1 MSPEMKLFDA
11 TALLR
16 SDYHAAAAA
25 VKIDPALTTTAL
37 ANSLFSDLMPPTDL
51 IGYLAATLT
60 TAAFIPQALLTWRTR
75 RAEGVSLWMYSI
87 FVTGVALWL
96 VYGCLSNA
104 WPVIVANAL
113 TLLLALFILI
123 MKLVYK

>member
-1 MSPEMKLFDA
+1 MSIRA
-11 TALLR
+11 ARHTTSHVNLLR
-16 SDYHAAAAA
+16 
-25 VKIDPALTTTAL
+25 
-37 ANSLFSDLMPPTDL
+37 ANLMPPTDF

-60 TAAFIPQALLTWRTR
+60 TTAFIPQALLTWRTR

-96 VYGCLSNA
+96 AYGCLSNA

-123 MKLVYK
+123 MKRVYR

>member
-1 MSPEMKLFDA
+1 
-11 TALLR
+11 
-16 SDYHAAAAA
+16 
-25 VKIDPALTTTAL
+25 
-37 ANSLFSDLMPPTDL
+37 MPTTDL

-60 TAAFIPQALLTWRTR
+60 TTAFIPQALLTWRTR

-104 WPVIVANAL
+104 WPVIMANAL
-113 TLLLALFILI
+113 TLLLALFIVG

>member
-1 MSPEMKLFDA
+1 
-11 TALLR
+11 
-16 SDYHAAAAA
+16 
-25 VKIDPALTTTAL
+25 
-37 ANSLFSDLMPPTDL
+37 MPTTDL
-51 IGYLAATLT
+51 IGYLAAILT
-60 TAAFIPQALLTWRTR
+60 TTAFIPQALLTWRTR

-87 FVTGVALWL
+87 FVAGVALWL
-96 VYGCLSNA
+96 TYGCLSNA

>member
-1 MSPEMKLFDA
+1 
-11 TALLR
+11 
-16 SDYHAAAAA
+16 
-25 VKIDPALTTTAL
+25 
-37 ANSLFSDLMPPTDL
+37 MPTTDL

-60 TAAFIPQALLTWRTR
+60 TTAFIPQALLTWRTR

-96 VYGCLSNA
+96 VYGYLSNA
-104 WPVIVANAL
+104 WPVIMANAL
-113 TLLLALFILI
+113 TLMLALFILG